1 MKTIRIIPTY
11 RSKIHGDEL
20 EYHFV
25 TDLPFY
31 ILGYRLFCK
40 SGPERLAVSY
50 VTYTIRKVVDVP
62 YHAESLNHLLD
73 MGDDELFQKS
83 LDSQYDLYLARACVR
98 SMQEHFDNNTTN
110 FEEIRLLY

>member
-1 MKTIRIIPTY
+1 MKTIRVIPTF
-11 RSKIHGDEL
+11 RSKVHCDEL

-25 TDLPFY
+25 GDIPYF
-31 ILGYRLFCK
+31 IFGYKLFR
-40 SGPERLAVSY
+40 GPERLALSDVI
-50 VTYTIRKVVDVP
+50 YTIRKVVDIP

-73 MGDDELFQKS
+73 MEDDELFQKS